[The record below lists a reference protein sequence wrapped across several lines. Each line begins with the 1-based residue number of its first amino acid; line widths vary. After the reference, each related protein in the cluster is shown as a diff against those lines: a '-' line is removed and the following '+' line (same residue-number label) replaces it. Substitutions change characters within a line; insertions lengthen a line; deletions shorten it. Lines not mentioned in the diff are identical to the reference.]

1 MVCKQ
6 IILRIV
12 EWYNELMMRWALY
25 QFLLFTNLPQTEKTG
40 FLPFFQIPRH
50 DNWKC
55 LEYLPLNHN
64 ALNLFHQSSF
74 SSGQKKDSD
83 EP

>member
-1 MVCKQ
+1 M
-6 IILRIV
+6 
-12 EWYNELMMRWALY
+12 
-25 QFLLFTNLPQTEKTG
+25 EKTC

-50 DNWKC
+50 DDWKC